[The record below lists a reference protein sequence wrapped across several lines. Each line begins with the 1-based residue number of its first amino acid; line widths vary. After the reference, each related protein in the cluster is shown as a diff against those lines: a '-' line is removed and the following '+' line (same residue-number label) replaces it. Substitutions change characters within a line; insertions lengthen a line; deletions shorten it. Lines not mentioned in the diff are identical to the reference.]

1 MNNLKEIYESITL
14 LEFIC
19 FIPMLFLFSYLPTP
33 NILSIIIN
41 IFIVIFCCFG
51 VLYLLLCF

>member
-1 MNNLKEIYESITL
+1 
-14 LEFIC
+14 
-19 FIPMLFLFSYLPTP
+19 MLFLFSYLPTP

-51 VLYLLLCF
+51 VLYLFYLFKSIRQDK